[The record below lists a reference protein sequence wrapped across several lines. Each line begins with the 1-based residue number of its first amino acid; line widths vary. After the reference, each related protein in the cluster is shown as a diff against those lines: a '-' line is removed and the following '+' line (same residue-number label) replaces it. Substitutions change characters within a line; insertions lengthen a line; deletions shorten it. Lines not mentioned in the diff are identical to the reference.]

1 MTPSANGS
9 ANSTRTVSTNHKTPT
24 GNYTLSIT
32 GTSGNLHHSPT
43 VGLRVNPNFPPRSPP
58 LDSGARKG
66 GVLTPPQSGFENSVL
81 APRAVAQA
89 RGCAGRE
96 TGE

>member
-32 GTSGNLHHSPT
+32 GTSGSLDHST
-43 VGLRVNPNFPPRSPP
+43 AVGLTVN
-58 LDSGARKG
+58 
-66 GVLTPPQSGFENSVL
+66 
-81 APRAVAQA
+81 
-89 RGCAGRE
+89 
-96 TGE
+96 